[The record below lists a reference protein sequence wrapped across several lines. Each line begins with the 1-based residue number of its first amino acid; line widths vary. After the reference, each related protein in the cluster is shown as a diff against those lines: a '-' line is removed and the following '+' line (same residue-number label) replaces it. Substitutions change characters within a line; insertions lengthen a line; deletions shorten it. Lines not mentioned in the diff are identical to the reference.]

1 MSCGPLTAIELF
13 KTIPILRDKRKP
25 LRLSASLPERA
36 MSGWQNRITLFAPV
50 SLPLVTGASF
60 CLIRA

>member
-1 MSCGPLTAIELF
+1 MSCGALRAIELF